1 MTDKVRSEKM
11 EVRSF
16 ISCVRK
22 FKSCKHGAC
31 HMPKVLTKLFT
42 SHSSLLTAL
51 LLLTSHFS
59 LLTSSCSD
67 SRSDLERAQEGAMV
81 AAQVYYRQL
90 AEGRC
95 DQFLAAKMG
104 ADSLPQGY
112 REQLVACYKQFV
124 AQQRRAHKGIADV
137 TATRA
142 EMDSAANEMQV
153 FLMLNYGDSTRE
165 EIVVPMVA
173 RRGAWLMK

>member
-1 MTDKVRSEKM
+1 
-11 EVRSF
+11 
-16 ISCVRK
+16 
-22 FKSCKHGAC
+22 
-31 HMPKVLTKLFT
+31 MPKVLTKLF
-42 SHSSLLTAL
+42 
-51 LLLTSHFS
+51 TSHFS

-124 AQQRRAHKGIADV
+124 AQQKRAHKGIADV

-173 RRGAWLMK
+173 HRGSWLMK

>member
-1 MTDKVRSEKM
+1 MKDMISFEGEEGKAVFGRLRSVCRPCIGM
-11 EVRSF
+11 SLIIFFIFHLSF
-16 ISCVRK
+16 FI
-22 FKSCKHGAC
+22 
-31 HMPKVLTKLFT
+31 
-42 SHSSLLTAL
+42 
-51 LLLTSHFS
+51 
-59 LLTSSCSD
+59 SSCSD

-95 DQFLAAKMG
+95 DQFLAAKAG

-153 FLMLNYGDSTRE
+153 FLMLNYVDSTRE

-173 RRGAWLMK
+173 HRGAWLMK

>member
-1 MTDKVRSEKM
+1 
-11 EVRSF
+11 
-16 ISCVRK
+16 
-22 FKSCKHGAC
+22 
-31 HMPKVLTKLFT
+31 
-42 SHSSLLTAL
+42 
-51 LLLTSHFS
+51 
-59 LLTSSCSD
+59 
-67 SRSDLERAQEGAMV
+67 MV

-124 AQQRRAHKGIADV
+124 AQQKRAHKGIADV

-173 RRGAWLMK
+173 HRGSWLMK